1 MADRSMHKPSPKK
14 RIFAQLARM
23 AKALAHAHRLDLI
36 EALGQGERSV
46 EELAETVGLP
56 VANASHHLQVLKDGG
71 LARARREGVRIYYAL
86 ADDDIAA
93 VLAGLGRVAGRRL
106 AEVDR
111 ILREEFAS
119 RDDAQ
124 PVDRKE
130 LLRLAKADEV
140 TVLDVRPEG
149 EYQAGHIAGAVNI
162 PLPEL
167 ARRLAELPR
176 GKQVV
181 AYCRGPYC
189 LLSFDAV
196 RRLRAKGFR
205 ARRLA
210 EGFPEWK
217 AARGPVGRRS

>member
-1 MADRSMHKPSPKK
+1 MRKPSPKK

-36 EALGQGERSV
+36 EVLGQGERSV
-46 EELAETVGLP
+46 EELADAVGLS

-71 LARARREGVRIYYAL
+71 LARARREGVRIFYAL
-86 ADDDIAA
+86 TDDDIAA
-93 VLAGLGRVAGRRL
+93 VVAGLGRVAERRV

-119 RDDAQ
+119 RDAAQ
-124 PVDRKE
+124 PVDQKE
-130 LLRLAKADEV
+130 LLRLVKSNDV

-149 EYQAGHIAGAVNI
+149 EYRAGHIAGAVNI

-210 EGFPEWK
+210 DGFPEWK
-217 AARGPVGRRS
+217 AARGPVGRRP

>member
-1 MADRSMHKPSPKK
+1 MRKPSPKK

-36 EALGQGERSV
+36 EVLGQGERSV
-46 EELAETVGLP
+46 EELADAVGLS

-86 ADDDIAA
+86 SDDDIAGIVA
-93 VLAGLGRVAGRRL
+93 DLGRVAERRV

-111 ILREEFAS
+111 ILRKEFAS
-119 RDDAQ
+119 RDAAQ
-124 PVDRKE
+124 PVDQKE
-130 LLRLAKADEV
+130 LLRLVKSDDV

-149 EYQAGHIAGAVNI
+149 EYRAGHIAGAVNI

-210 EGFPEWK
+210 DGFPEWK
-217 AARGPVGRRS
+217 AARRPTGRRNR

>member
-1 MADRSMHKPSPKK
+1 MRKPSPKK

-56 VANASHHLQVLKDGG
+56 IANASHHLQVLKDGG
-71 LARARREGVRIYYAL
+71 LARARRDGVRIYYTL

-93 VLAGLGRVAGRRL
+93 VLAGLGRVAERRL

-119 RDDAQ
+119 RDEAQ
-124 PVDRKE
+124 PVDQKE
-130 LLRLAKADEV
+130 LLRLARADDV

-149 EYQAGHIAGAVNI
+149 EYRAGHIAGAVNI

-176 GKQVV
+176 GKQIV

-217 AARGPVGRRS
+217 AACRPIGRPNK

>member
-1 MADRSMHKPSPKK
+1 MRKPSPKK

-36 EALGQGERSV
+36 EVLGQGERSV
-46 EELAETVGLP
+46 EELADAVGLS

-71 LARARREGVRIYYAL
+71 LARARREGVRIFYAL
-86 ADDDIAA
+86 TDDDIAGIVA
-93 VLAGLGRVAGRRL
+93 DLGRVAERRV

-119 RDDAQ
+119 RDAAQ
-124 PVDRKE
+124 PVDQKE
-130 LLRLAKADEV
+130 LLRLVKSNDV

-149 EYQAGHIAGAVNI
+149 EYRAGHIAGAVNI

-210 EGFPEWK
+210 DGFPEWK
-217 AARGPVGRRS
+217 AARGPVGRRP

>member
-1 MADRSMHKPSPKK
+1 MRKPSPKK

-46 EELAETVGLP
+46 EELAGTIGLP
-56 VANASHHLQVLKDGG
+56 IANTSHHLQVLKDGG
-71 LARARREGVRIYYAL
+71 LARARRDGVRIYYAL
-86 ADDDIAA
+86 ADDDIPA
-93 VLAGLGRVAGRRL
+93 VLAGLGRVAERRL

-119 RDDAQ
+119 RDEAQ

-130 LLRLAKADEV
+130 LLRLAKAGDV

-149 EYQAGHIAGAVNI
+149 EYRAGHIAGAVNI

-217 AARGPVGRRS
+217 ADGGPVDPFNPPR

>member
-1 MADRSMHKPSPKK
+1 MAR
-14 RIFAQLARM
+14 
-23 AKALAHAHRLDLI
+23 ALAHAHRLDLI

-46 EELAETVGLP
+46 DDLARAIGLS

-71 LARARREGVRIYYAL
+71 LARARRDGVRIYYAL
-86 ADDDIAA
+86 SDDDIAA
-93 VLAGLGRVAGRRL
+93 VVAGLGRVAERRL

-111 ILREEFAS
+111 ILREEFAT

-124 PVDRKE
+124 PVDQKE
-130 LLRLAKADEV
+130 LLRLVKAGDV
-140 TVLDVRPEG
+140 TVLDVRPNG
-149 EYQAGHIAGAVNI
+149 EYRAGHIAGAVNI
-162 PLPEL
+162 PLGEL
-167 ARRLAELPR
+167 ARRLGQLPR

-210 EGFPEWK
+210 DGFPEWK
-217 AARGPVGRRS
+217 AARRPVGPISR

>member
-1 MADRSMHKPSPKK
+1 
-14 RIFAQLARM
+14 M
-23 AKALAHAHRLDLI
+23 AKALASANRLELI
-36 EALGQGERSV
+36 EAMGQGEWSV
-46 EELAETVGLP
+46 EELAEKAGLS
-56 VANASHHLQVLKDGG
+56 VANASHHLQVLKDAG
-71 LARARREGVRIYYAL
+71 LARSRRQGVRIYYGL
-86 ADDDIAA
+86 SDDDIAA
-93 VLAGLGRVAGRRL
+93 VIAGMGRVAERRL

-111 ILREEFAS
+111 ILREEFAT

-124 PVDRKE
+124 PVGPKE
-130 LLRLAKADEV
+130 LLHMVKAGDV
-140 TVLDVRPEG
+140 TVLDVRPGG
-149 EYQAGHIAGAVNI
+149 EYRAGHIEGAVNI

-167 ARRLAELPR
+167 SRRLAELPR

-210 EGFPEWK
+210 DGFPEWK
-217 AARGPVGRRS
+217 AARRPIGRHK

>member
-1 MADRSMHKPSPKK
+1 MRKPSPKK

-36 EALGQGERSV
+36 EVLGQGERSV
-46 EELAETVGLP
+46 EELADAVGLS

-71 LARARREGVRIYYAL
+71 LARARREGVRIFYAL
-86 ADDDIAA
+86 TDDDIAGIVA
-93 VLAGLGRVAGRRL
+93 DLGRVAERRV

-119 RDDAQ
+119 RDAAQ
-124 PVDRKE
+124 PVNQKE
-130 LLRLAKADEV
+130 LLRLVKSDDV

-149 EYQAGHIAGAVNI
+149 EYRAGHIAGAVNI

-210 EGFPEWK
+210 DGFPEWK
-217 AARGPVGRRS
+217 AARGPVGRRP

>member
-1 MADRSMHKPSPKK
+1 MRKPSPKK

-23 AKALAHAHRLDLI
+23 AKALAHANRLDLI

-46 EELAETVGLP
+46 DDLARAAGLS

-71 LARARREGVRIYYAL
+71 LAGARRDGVRIYYAL
-86 ADDDIAA
+86 SDPDIAA
-93 VLAGLGRVAGRRL
+93 VVAGLGRVAERRL

-111 ILREEFAS
+111 ILREQFAT
-119 RDDAQ
+119 RDDTQ
-124 PVDRKE
+124 PVDQKE
-130 LLRLAKADEV
+130 LLRLAKAGDV
-140 TVLDVRPEG
+140 TVLDVRPDG
-149 EYQAGHIAGAVNI
+149 EYLAGHIEGAINI
-162 PLPEL
+162 PLGEL
-167 ARRLAELPR
+167 ARRLAEVPR
-176 GKQVV
+176 GRQVV

-210 EGFPEWK
+210 DGFPEWK
-217 AARGPVGRRS
+217 AARRPIGRQK